1 MSDLASENKTCE
13 SYQIE
18 LTKQAQKDVSRLS
31 PKLKHKLK
39 DILRHKISVEP
50 EKGKPLVGP
59 LKGYYSVR
67 LSFQDRIVYR
77 IENHRCIVVVVRAK
91 THYGE

>member
-1 MSDLASENKTCE
+1 MSCE
-13 SYQIE
+13 RYQME
-18 LTKQAQKDVSRLS
+18 FTKQAQKDIAKLS
-31 PKLKHKLK
+31 PKLKNKLK
-39 DILRHKISVEP
+39 DILRNKISITP
-50 EKGKPLVGP
+50 ESGKPLIGD

-77 IENHRCIVVVVRAK
+77 IENDRCVVLIVRAK

>member
-1 MSDLASENKTCE
+1 MSCQ
-13 SYQIE
+13 SYQIV
-18 LTKQAQKDVSRLS
+18 LTKQAQKDIAKLS
-31 PKLKHKLK
+31 PKLQNKLK
-39 DILRHKISVEP
+39 DILRNKIALFP
-50 EKGKPLVGP
+50 QTGKPLTGD

-77 IENHRCIVVVVRAK
+77 IEDGRCIVVVVRAK

>member
-1 MSDLASENKTCE
+1 MSCQ
-13 SYQIE
+13 SYQIV
-18 LTKQAQKDVSRLS
+18 LTKQAQKDIAKLS
-31 PKLKHKLK
+31 PKLQNKLK
-39 DILRHKISVEP
+39 DILRNKIALFP
-50 EKGKPLVGP
+50 QTGKPLTGD

-77 IENHRCIVVVVRAK
+77 IEDGCCIVVVVRAK